1 MLYEICMNH
10 AHWRQFNFKDCFF
23 VNDKKDVLVV
33 EDNDFVRMQI
43 SKFLQAGDYTPI
55 EAINAE
61 AGLELLKEHQDSIGC
76 MLIDVRMEP
85 MDGFGFLKKV
95 QADDI
100 KIPSILVTG
109 DDNPDILSQGSA
121 FGVLSVLMKPV
132 NKDRLLKMVDRA
144 IQIAGRVS

>member
-1 MLYEICMNH
+1 
-10 AHWRQFNFKDCFF
+10 

-43 SKFLQAGDYTPI
+43 SKFLQTGGYTAI
-55 EAINAE
+55 EATNAPD
-61 AGLELLKEHQDSIGC
+61 GLELLQANKNTIGC
-76 MLIDVRMEP
+76 LLVDVRMEP
-85 MDGFGFLKKV
+85 MDGFGFLNQV
-95 QADDI
+95 QVADI

-109 DDNPDILSQGSA
+109 DDNPDILSKGSA
-121 FGVLSVLMKPV
+121 LGVLSVLMKPV